1 MFALIPLILLG
12 VLVTAFVVAVK
23 GRNKIAVLEQM
34 TVRLRTEMNSM
45 QERLQV
51 LEQVIAA
58 SPPIAGAE
66 TPGKASANVDA
77 AGPAAVSTAPVPVPV
92 PVPDRSPATPPAPLS
107 VPVPAQASVLPRS
120 AQVMAPVITMSLDKR
135 VPAPPAPVPDT
146 AAVPEP
152 VAAAAPAPVPAAA
165 PASAP
170 APQPAL
176 PNTPAWIDSG
186 NGLLAKAKA
195 WLFTGNLVA
204 KLGLLILFLG
214 VSFLLKYV
222 AAQITVPIE
231 LRLAGIALLDV
242 ALLAWAWRIRLARPG
257 ISLPLQ
263 GTAMAILML
272 VTFGAFRLYELLPAG
287 LAFGILFLL
296 TVLTCLLA
304 VLQNAVWLAVFGIV
318 GGFAVPILV
327 STGSGSHIG
336 LFSYYALLNAGVFAI
351 ALRRSWR
358 ILNVLSFGFTFAVST
373 TWGVLRYTP
382 ENYLSTQLFLVLFVL
397 FYIGI
402 AIAYCAR
409 QAPRLKHYVDGT
421 LVFGTPLAAMGL
433 QYGLVK
439 DMHFGLAFSALI
451 AGLLYTGLAV
461 ALWRRANGAFRLL
474 AEAFLALGIVFGTL
488 AIPFALDGRW
498 TSAAWALEGA
508 GIVWVGLRQRQPLAW
523 VFGLVVQV
531 GAWLSFVGILAGMDT
546 AVALQSNLWL
556 GFLLLAAAALLMAIN
571 FRRQHGVQH
580 TMPLQQLI
588 APLSVLFLVAAT
600 AWLLGGL
607 WTEILI
613 RTEATTQLN
622 LLTVS
627 ALAVVGLLAALARRE
642 QWHSPRA
649 LMLAVQV
656 VAGAVML
663 SRASW
668 SWDGHPANLFAGS
681 FLSALLLATAAL
693 ASARLAQQRSL
704 QGDALMAPA
713 ALPLLQW
720 SGLLWFAGVLVPLAS
735 WLLRMV
741 DGDPALQPH
750 NGEQWA
756 ALYLITVCASALLFV
771 QAARRL
777 HWPQLRWLAVPAW
790 FALAFWSANTLMALY
805 VRQYL
810 PTAVAW
816 LAFAC
821 LLATNEYLMRS
832 WSRAGWR
839 LDLRALRLLHTIRT
853 AAPWLMLWPVGAMHI
868 DAWLAGRGDAVSP
881 AWSRYLPAWAM
892 MLVLA
897 WLIRRCRAGGWPVAP
912 IVSWYQRYLIPL
924 ATAWSLV
931 LIALWNFADN
941 GAMAPLPYLPL
952 LNPLDLSSAFAM
964 LLGLVT
970 YRLLR
975 VGTPAWLAP
984 WQPRLPLLAGCF
996 AYAWFNLMLLRT
1008 VSNYMGVPYQ
1018 FDAMLASQF
1027 VQAMLSLVWSVTAL
1041 LLMRHAARTQRRGQW
1056 SAGAVLLALVVAKLF
1071 LIDLS
1076 NAGGIARIVSF
1087 VGVGLLMVLI
1097 GYLAPFPK
1105 AAADMSAER
1114 PTQPETGAA

>member
-1 MFALIPLILLG
+1 MFVLIPLILLG
-12 VLVTAFVVAVK
+12 LLITAFVVAVK
-23 GRNKIAVLEQM
+23 GRNKIAVLEEM
-34 TVRLRTEMNSM
+34 TVRLRKEVNSM

-51 LEQVIAA
+51 LEQGIAA
-58 SPPIAGAE
+58 PAIATA
-66 TPGKASANVDA
+66 KQAASQASLNEEADSA
-77 AGPAAVSTAPVPVPV
+77 AVPVPV
-92 PVPDRSPATPPAPLS
+92 PVPATAPASTPAAPADIIL
-107 VPVPAQASVLPRS
+107 PA
-120 AQVMAPVITMSLDKR
+120 ITISLDKR
-135 VPAPPAPVPDT
+135 APRPAPAAQTAVKATP
-146 AAVPEP
+146 AAVHGSLSDS
-152 VAAAAPAPVPAAA
+152 AAPA
-165 PASAP
+165 

-176 PNTPAWIDSG
+176 PNTPAWIDNG
-186 NGLLAKAKA
+186 NELVAKAKA

-222 AAQITVPIE
+222 AAQVTVPIE
-231 LRLAGIALLDV
+231 LRLAGIALADIG
-242 ALLAWAWRIRLARPG
+242 LLAWAWRIRLARPG

-263 GTAMAILML
+263 GTALAILML

-296 TVLTCLLA
+296 TAFTCVLA
-304 VLQNAVWLAVFGIV
+304 VLQNAVWLAVFGII

-327 STGSGSHIG
+327 STGGGSHIG

-351 ALRRSWR
+351 ATKRAWR
-358 ILNVLSFGFTFAVST
+358 VLNVLSFGFTFAVAT

-402 AIAYCAR
+402 AVAYCAR

-439 DMHFGLAFSALI
+439 DMPFGLAYSALL

-461 ALWRRANGAFRLL
+461 ALWRRASGTFRLL

-523 VFGLVVQV
+523 AFGLLVQA
-531 GAWLSFVGILAGMDT
+531 GAWLSFLGILSGMDT
-546 AVALQSNLWL
+546 VTAQQSNLWL

-571 FRRQHGVQH
+571 FRRQHLAGNV
-580 TMPLQQLI
+580 PLLPQLM
-588 APLSVLFLVAAT
+588 APLSVLFLFGAT
-600 AWLLGGL
+600 AWLLAGL
-607 WTEILI
+607 WTEIVL
-613 RTEATTQLN
+613 RTDSTTELN

-627 ALAVVGLLAALARRE
+627 ALAVCALLAWLARRE
-642 QWHSPRA
+642 QWHSARA
-649 LMLAVQV
+649 LLLGVQLLAGV
-656 VAGAVML
+656 VML
-663 SRASW
+663 SRAEWNWNS
-668 SWDGHPANLFAGS
+668 HPSNLFDGA
-681 FLSALLLATAAL
+681 FLSALLLAVAAL
-693 ASARLAQQRSL
+693 ASARFAQRRALA
-704 QGDALMAPA
+704 GDALLAPVTLA
-713 ALPLLQW
+713 LLQW
-720 SGLLWFAGVLVPLAS
+720 SGLLWFAGVLTPLAS

-741 DGDPALQPH
+741 LGDPATHPH

-756 ALYLITVCASALLFV
+756 ALYVITLCASALLFV
-771 QAARRL
+771 QLARRL

-790 FALAFWSANTLMALY
+790 FSLAFWSANTLMALY
-805 VRQYL
+805 VREYL
-810 PTAVAW
+810 PTALSW

-821 LLATNEYLMRS
+821 AWLVGEFLLRS

-839 LDLRALRLLHTIRT
+839 LDLRALHLLHTIRT
-853 AAPWLMLWPVGAMHI
+853 AAPWLMLWPFGAMHI
-868 DAWLAGRGDAVSP
+868 DAWLAGHGESVNP

-892 MLVLA
+892 MLALA

-912 IVSWYQRYLIPL
+912 IASWYQRYLIPL
-924 ATAWSLV
+924 AAAWSLG
-931 LIALWNFADN
+931 LIALWNFVDN

-964 LLGLVT
+964 LLGLAT

-975 VGTPAWLAP
+975 ASPPAWLTP
-984 WQPRLPLLAGCF
+984 WQARVPLLAACF
-996 AYAWFNLMLLRT
+996 AYGWFNLMLLRT
-1008 VSNYMGVPYQ
+1008 VSNYLGVPYT

-1041 LLMRHAARTQRRGQW
+1041 LLMRHAARHQRRGQW

-1105 AAADMSAER
+1105 ALATPAE
-1114 PTQPETGAA
+1114 PPAEPVTGAA